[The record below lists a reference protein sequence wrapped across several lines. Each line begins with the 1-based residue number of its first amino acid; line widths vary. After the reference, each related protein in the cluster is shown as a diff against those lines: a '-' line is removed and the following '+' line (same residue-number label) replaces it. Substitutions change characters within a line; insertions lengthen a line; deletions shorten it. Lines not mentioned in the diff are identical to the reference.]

1 MGVRSRNSLA
11 LKLALLALYLPLLV
25 CPVMADGL
33 ELRQQ
38 IDQLLD
44 DPCLDHGV
52 QGVVIRSA
60 DTGDTLYERGGDLA
74 LIPASNMKLLVSS
87 AALLCLGPDFTWV
100 TEVLASGP
108 IDSNGTLEGDLI
120 IRGGGDATLDTEG
133 LRELARRIKS
143 AGIVKVKGAVVA
155 DDTAFDGRRL
165 GWGWSWDDEPYY
177 YSAQISALCLNRN
190 TVDVWVYP
198 GRSAG
203 SPAVIRTVPPTNLV
217 TVESTATTG
226 RADSEKTIRVNR
238 KRGLNVIQVSG
249 SIPEGQYPEQR
260 EAPAT
265 VEDPALYAGDVF
277 RTELTRQGI
286 LVAGGL
292 RSGAA
297 PEDAVLIVKRTSPPL
312 SHVLALL
319 NKPSDNLI
327 AEVLLKSLGR
337 AVKGSGTTEAGIE
350 AVMEVFAQ
358 VGMDTGAI
366 RMVDGSGLSR
376 LNLVTA
382 RSIAALLGYM
392 RVHPQWNVFVN
403 SLPTA
408 GVDGTLRGRMKGTA
422 AEGRVRAK
430 TGYLSRVSSL
440 SGYVN
445 TRSGERLVF
454 SILMNNH
461 LCRND
466 EARAVQDRICALLA
480 SLP

>member
-1 MGVRSRNSLA
+1 M
-11 LKLALLALYLPLLV
+11 
-25 CPVMADGL
+25 
-33 ELRQQ
+33 
-38 IDQLLD
+38 
-44 DPCLDHGV
+44 
-52 QGVVIRSA
+52 
-60 DTGDTLYERGGDLA
+60 
-74 LIPASNMKLLVSS
+74 
-87 AALLCLGPDFTWV
+87 
-100 TEVLASGP
+100 
-108 IDSNGTLEGDLI
+108 
-120 IRGGGDATLDTEG
+120 
-133 LRELARRIKS
+133 
-143 AGIVKVKGAVVA
+143 
-155 DDTAFDGRRL
+155 
-165 GWGWSWDDEPYY
+165 
-177 YSAQISALCLNRN
+177 
-190 TVDVWVYP
+190 
-198 GRSAG
+198 
-203 SPAVIRTVPPTNLV
+203 
-217 TVESTATTG
+217 
-226 RADSEKTIRVNR
+226 NR